1 MITSCQS
8 YILLTFYPFPTF
20 NCNFVYKEFPSSSSY
35 HLMEVS
41 RISIPFVKPLHLG
54 FFCIQLIKVG
64 SLRINRVKD
73 VFFFSFVDLFLV
85 QLDLLEDITKFLL
98 GPCIKGTKHP
108 FQFLVKFP
116 HSIAFHLLFRAS
128 FQSFHVK
135 RIVNLEINEYE
146 VPNVIIFF

>member
-1 MITSCQS
+1 
-8 YILLTFYPFPTF
+8 
-20 NCNFVYKEFPSSSSY
+20 
-35 HLMEVS
+35 MEVS
-41 RISIPFVKPLHLG
+41 RIRVNFLEPLQLVILFQNNIFHLLELNVL
-54 FFCIQLIKVG
+54 CIKVMKG
-64 SLRINRVKD
+64 YSIGINWVKD
-73 VFFFSFVDLFLV
+73 VFLLRFMALFFIHH
-85 QLDLLEDITKFLL
+85 DLLEDITKFLL